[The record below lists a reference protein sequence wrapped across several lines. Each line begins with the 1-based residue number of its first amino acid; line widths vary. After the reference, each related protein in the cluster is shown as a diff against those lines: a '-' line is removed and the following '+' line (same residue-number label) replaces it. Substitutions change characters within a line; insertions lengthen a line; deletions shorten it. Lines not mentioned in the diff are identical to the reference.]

1 METSDKMQ
9 SRQIVFLFC
18 HSFANN
24 TKQYVYILFTPT
36 LKLLHS
42 TTPNKGAPWSPVPRQ
57 WFDAQYSVS
66 ELQPKYVPAAAQS
79 VVELSMGRLSAMI
92 ITDGIGL
99 LFVCY
104 YLCGRASQFYIYL
117 LCPNAQHVV

>member
-1 METSDKMQ
+1 METLDKMQ

-57 WFDAQYSVS
+57 WSDAQYSVS

-79 VVELSMGRLSAMI
+79 VIELSMGRLSAMI
-92 ITDGIGL
+92 ITRWADW
-99 LFVCY
+99 LFVIIFVDE
-104 YLCGRASQFYIYL
+104 R
-117 LCPNAQHVV
+117 PNFTSTYCVQTPGM

>member
-1 METSDKMQ
+1 MLTVVPRAQGVASLVLNIWTQRLMETSDKMQ

-24 TKQYVYILFTPT
+24 TKQYIYILFTPT

-57 WFDAQYSVS
+57 WSQAQYSVS

-79 VVELSMGRLSAMI
+79 VVELSIGCMSAMI
-92 ITDGIGL
+92 INN
-99 LFVCY
+99 
-104 YLCGRASQFYIYL
+104 GRFG
-117 LCPNAQHVV
+117 